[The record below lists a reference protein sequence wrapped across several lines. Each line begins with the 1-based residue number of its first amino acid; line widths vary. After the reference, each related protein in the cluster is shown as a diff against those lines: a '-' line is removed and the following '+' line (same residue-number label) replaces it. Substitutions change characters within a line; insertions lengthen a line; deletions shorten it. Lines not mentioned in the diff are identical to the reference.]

1 MEIRLLRSFV
11 VLAEER
17 HFGRAAARLHIAQPA
32 LSQQLKALEREV
44 GARLLDRSTRRVD
57 LTDAGR
63 LLLQRAREVLAAADR
78 ADADLA
84 LLVAGRAGR
93 VRLGFVGTATYDVL
107 PRVTRKVREELP
119 DIDLELHGELLAP
132 ALLDGLRTHTLDL
145 AVLRPGPV
153 TPDDLVVHVL
163 RHEPLVAVL
172 PVTHPA
178 AAAGEVALA
187 DLAGDTFVTH
197 PSGAR
202 STLQPQVLDACR
214 RAGFEPDVLEVG
226 ETGTLVV
233 FVAAGLGVGL
243 VPASVRALRLDGVA
257 YVPLAGR
264 PTRVALAVAHRPDPS
279 PPERRVLEL
288 LADVAGRAPQMGP
301 SDP

>member
-17 HFGRAAARLHIAQPA
+17 HFGRAAARLLVAQPA

-63 LLLQRAREVLAAADR
+63 LLLQRAREVLTAADR
-78 ADADLA
+78 AEADLA

-107 PRVTRKVREELP
+107 PRVARRVREELP
-119 DIDLELHGELLAP
+119 DLELELRGELLGP
-132 ALLDGLRTHTLDL
+132 ELLDALRAGDLDL

-153 TPDDLVVHVL
+153 LPDDLVVHEL
-163 RHEPLVAVL
+163 RREPLVAVL
-172 PVTHPA
+172 PAAHPA
-178 AAAGEVALA
+178 AGAASVALT
-187 DLAGDTFVTH
+187 DLAGETLVTH

-202 STLQPQVLDACR
+202 STLQPRVLEACR
-214 RAGFEPDVLEVG
+214 AAGFDPAVLEVG

-257 YVPLAGR
+257 YVPLAGD
-264 PTRVALAVAHRPDPS
+264 PVTVPLALAHRPDPS
-279 PPERRVLEL
+279 PAVARVAAL
-288 LADVAGRAPQMGP
+288 VAGVAGVAP
-301 SDP
+301 

>member
-17 HFGRAAARLHIAQPA
+17 HFGRAAARLHVAQPA

-57 LTDAGR
+57 LTEAGR
-63 LLLQRAREVLAAADR
+63 LLLERAQEVLAAADR
-78 ADADLA
+78 AEADLA

-107 PRVTRKVREELP
+107 PRVARRVREELP
-119 DIDLELHGELLAP
+119 DLELELRGELLGP
-132 ALLDGLRTHTLDL
+132 ELVDALRSGDLDL
-145 AVLRPGPV
+145 AVLRPGSV
-153 TPDDLVVHVL
+153 LPDDLVVHEL
-163 RHEPLVAVL
+163 RREPLVAVL
-172 PVTHPA
+172 PAAHPA
-178 AAAGEVALA
+178 AGGASVALA
-187 DLAGDTFVTH
+187 DLAGETLVTH

-202 STLQPQVLDACR
+202 STLQPRVLEACR
-214 RAGFEPDVLEVG
+214 TAGFDPAVLEVG

-257 YVPLAGR
+257 YVPLTGD
-264 PTRVALAVAHRPDPS
+264 PVTVPLALAHRPDPS
-279 PPERRVLEL
+279 PAVARVAAL
-288 LADVAGRAPQMGP
+288 VAGVAGVAP
-301 SDP
+301 

>member
-1 MEIRLLRSFV
+1 MLRSFA

-63 LLLQRAREVLAAADR
+63 LLLERAREVLAAADR
-78 ADADLA
+78 AEADLA

-107 PRVTRKVREELP
+107 PRVARRVREELP
-119 DIDLELHGELLAP
+119 DLELELRGELLGP
-132 ALLDGLRTHTLDL
+132 ELLDALRAGDLDL

-153 TPDDLVVHVL
+153 LPDDLVVHEL
-163 RHEPLVAVL
+163 RREPLVAVL
-172 PVTHPA
+172 PAAHPA
-178 AAAGEVALA
+178 AGAASVALA
-187 DLAGDTFVTH
+187 DLAGETLVTH

-202 STLQPQVLDACR
+202 STLQPRVLEACPA
-214 RAGFEPDVLEVG
+214 AGFDPAVLEVG

-257 YVPLAGR
+257 YVPLAGD
-264 PTRVALAVAHRPDPS
+264 PVTVPLALAHRPDPS
-279 PPERRVLEL
+279 PVVARVAALVTGL
-288 LADVAGRAPQMGP
+288 VAGVAR
-301 SDP
+301 